1 MRRID
6 SSKQGQEKITMISII
21 QGKVLSNFGGK
32 LVVLTAGGVGY
43 EIMVSATSA
52 KNWVVGTDV
61 QILTYLAVREG
72 SLDLY
77 GFVSENEKELF
88 EKFLLVSGIGPKTAL
103 HLLSLGS
110 VQEISSAIGREDLA
124 YLTNVSGIG
133 KKTAERILVEL
144 KNKVGAGATGLEDME
159 GALGDVVE
167 GLAALGYSFIE
178 AREAVKNLDVKGKT
192 SEKLL
197 KEALQ
202 RIK

>member
-1 MRRID
+1 
-6 SSKQGQEKITMISII
+6 MISLI
-21 QGKVLSNFGGK
+21 QGKVVANNGGK
-32 LVVLTAGGVGY
+32 LTVLTAGGVGY
-43 EIMVSATSA
+43 ELMASATSA
-52 KNWVVGTDV
+52 KNWVMGSEV
-61 QILTYLAVREG
+61 QILTYLAVRES

-77 GFVSENEKELF
+77 GFANQSEKELF

-110 VQEISSAIGREDLA
+110 VQEISSAIGRGDLA

-144 KNKVGAGATGLEDME
+144 KNKIGAGATGLEEIE

-178 AREAVKNLDVKGKT
+178 AREAVKHLDVKGKT
-192 SEKLL
+192 SEQLL

>member
-1 MRRID
+1 
-6 SSKQGQEKITMISII
+6 MISVV
-21 QGKVLSNFGGK
+21 QGKVVANNGGK
-32 LVVLTAGGVGY
+32 LTVLTAGGVGY

-52 KNWVVGTDV
+52 KNWVTGTEA
-61 QILTYLAVREG
+61 QILTYLAVREA

-77 GFVSENEKELF
+77 GFANEMEKNLF
-88 EKFLLVSGIGPKTAL
+88 EKFLLVGGIGPKTAL

-110 VQEISSAIGREDLA
+110 VQEISSAIGRGDLA

-144 KNKVGAGATGLEDME
+144 KNKVGAGQTGLEEFE
-159 GALGDVVE
+159 GALGDVIE

-192 SEKLL
+192 SEQLL

-202 RIK
+202 RVK

>member
-1 MRRID
+1 
-6 SSKQGQEKITMISII
+6 MISII
-21 QGKVLSNFGGK
+21 QGKVLANFGGK
-32 LVVLTAGGVGY
+32 LAVLTAGGVGY

-52 KNWVVGTDV
+52 KNWAVGAEA
-61 QILTYLAVREG
+61 QILTYLAVRES

-77 GFVSENEKELF
+77 GFVSDNEKELF

-110 VQEISSAIGREDLA
+110 VQEISSAIGRGDLA

-144 KNKVGAGATGLEDME
+144 KNKIGAGATGLEEME

-178 AREAVKNLDVKGKT
+178 AREAVKNLSPYGRSPEGRDEAKT
-192 SEKLL
+192 SEQLL

>member
-1 MRRID
+1 
-6 SSKQGQEKITMISII
+6 MISII
-21 QGKVLSNFGGK
+21 QGKVFSNFGGK
-32 LVVLTAGGVGY
+32 LTVLTAGGVGY
-43 EIMVSATSA
+43 EIMASATSA
-52 KNWVVGTDV
+52 KNWQLGAEA

-77 GFVSENEKELF
+77 GFADANEKELF

-110 VQEISSAIGREDLA
+110 VQEISSAIGRADLA

-144 KNKVGAGATGLEDME
+144 KNKVGAGQSIRGEFE
-159 GALGDVVE
+159 GALGDVIE
-167 GLAALGYSFIE
+167 GLVSLGYSLVE
-178 AREAVKNLDVKGKT
+178 AREAVKNLNIKDKT
-192 SEKLL
+192 SEQLL

>member
-1 MRRID
+1 
-6 SSKQGQEKITMISII
+6 MISVIK
-21 QGKVLSNFGGK
+21 GKVISNFAGK

-43 EIMVSATSA
+43 ELMASVTAA
-52 KNWVVGTDV
+52 KNWLIGSEVE
-61 QILTYLAVREG
+61 ILTYLAVRES

-77 GFVSENEKELF
+77 GFANQSEKDLF

-103 HLLSLGS
+103 HLLGLGS
-110 VQEISSAIGREDLA
+110 VQEISSAIGRGDLA

-144 KNKVGAGATGLEDME
+144 KNKIGAGATGLEDME

-178 AREAVKNLDVKGKT
+178 AREAVKNLDIKGKT
-192 SEKLL
+192 SEQLL

>member
-1 MRRID
+1 
-6 SSKQGQEKITMISII
+6 MISIVK
-21 QGKVLSNFGGK
+21 GKVISNFAGK

-43 EIMVSATSA
+43 EIMTSA
-52 KNWVVGTDV
+52 SAGKNWLVGAEAE
-61 QILTYLAVREG
+61 ILTYLAVREG
-72 SLDLY
+72 ALDLY
-77 GFVSENEKELF
+77 GFTNESEKELF
-88 EKFLLVSGIGPKTAL
+88 EKFLLVSGIGPKTAI

-110 VQEISSAIGREDLA
+110 VSEISSAIGRGDLA

-144 KNKVGAGATGLEDME
+144 KNKIGGGQTGLEEFE

-192 SEKLL
+192 SEQLL

>member
-1 MRRID
+1 
-6 SSKQGQEKITMISII
+6 MISII
-21 QGKVLSNFGGK
+21 QGKVVANNGGK
-32 LVVLTAGGVGY
+32 LAVLTVGGVGY

-52 KNWVVGTDV
+52 KNWIVGSEA

-77 GFVSENEKELF
+77 GFVSAEEKELF
-88 EKFLLVSGIGPKTAL
+88 EKFLLVSGVGPKTAL

-110 VQEISSAIGREDLA
+110 VSEITSAISREDLA

-144 KNKVGAGATGLEDME
+144 KNKFGVGQSIRGEFD
-159 GALGDVVE
+159 GALGDVIE
-167 GLAALGYSFIE
+167 GLVSLGYSLVE
-178 AREAVKNLDVKGKT
+178 AREAVKSLDIKDKT
-192 SEKLL
+192 SEQLL

-202 RIK
+202 RVK

>member
-1 MRRID
+1 
-6 SSKQGQEKITMISII
+6 MISVIA
-21 QGKVLSNFGGK
+21 GKVISNFGGK

-43 EIMVSATSA
+43 EVTVSATSA
-52 KNWVVGTDV
+52 KNWVVGAEA
-61 QILTYLAVREG
+61 QISTYLAVREG

-77 GFVSENEKELF
+77 GFASDSEKELF
-88 EKFLLVSGIGPKTAL
+88 EKFLLVSGIGPKTAI
-103 HLLSLGS
+103 HLLSLGN
-110 VQEISSAIGREDLA
+110 VQEISSAIGRGDLA

-144 KNKVGAGATGLEDME
+144 KNKVGAGFTGLEDVE

-167 GLAALGYSFIE
+167 GLAALGYSFVE

-192 SEKLL
+192 SEQLL